1 MMKHLFTAFLFC
13 AAFALGSAELPF
25 LSPAPVIDGKKGD
38 PGWKNALTASF
49 KVKQGKAFLGRSAT
63 HLYVAIEVKHGNLEA
78 AANNF
83 VKHDS
88 AVYAD
93 DCLDFFFTGA
103 PGSESYSQI
112 IANVRGTIFDHR
124 RDKDCRTDL
133 TWDSGAEAKGSY
145 SKDSFYIEMAVP
157 LAALGCDRHKL
168 AVAVAAYTS
177 WNQQGEALW
186 GQYHKPET
194 FTVFELPDTFP
205 VKVKERRWAYAGG
218 TQSSFITLENTT
230 SRDLLLEGSYN
241 GTPLTVKLGP
251 RAVRELECRGNLSA
265 GREGCNTLSLSEGGR
280 EVLRVCRI
288 FTPVR
293 LLHVVPVS
301 DLVYEGEPLCLKI
314 SVSEKNAGPVT
325 VEYFPG
331 RAVCTYKGEKVEIP
345 WKTIPSP
352 WR

>member
-1 MMKHLFTAFLFC
+1 MMKRLFSALLFG
-13 AAFALGSAELPF
+13 AAFALGSAELPL
-25 LSPAPVIDGKKGD
+25 LSPAPVIDGKPGD
-38 PGWKNALTASF
+38 PGWKNALAASF

-63 HLYVAIEVKHGNLEA
+63 HLFVAVEVKHGNLEA

-112 IANVRGTIFDHR
+112 IANVRGTVFDHH

-145 SKDSFYIEMAVP
+145 GKDSFYIEMAVP

-177 WNQQGEALW
+177 WNQQGEALL

-194 FTVFELPDTFP
+194 FTLFELPDSFP
-205 VKVKERRWAYAGG
+205 VRVKERRWAYAGG
-218 TQSSFITLENTT
+218 LQSSFITLENTGA
-230 SRDLLLEGSYN
+230 RDLVLKGNCN
-241 GTPLTVKLGP
+241 GTPLAVNLKAH
-251 RAVRELECRGNLSA
+251 AVRELECRSDLPPGKE
-265 GREGCNTLSLSEGGR
+265 GRTTLSLSEGGR
-280 EVLRVCRI
+280 EILHVCRI

-293 LLHVVPVS
+293 LLHAVPVS
-301 DLVYEGEPLCLKI
+301 DLVYEGEPLRLKI
-314 SVSEKNAGPVT
+314 SVSEKNPGPVT

>member
-1 MMKHLFTAFLFC
+1 MMKRLFTALLFG
-13 AAFALGSAELPF
+13 AALILGSAELPL

-49 KVKQGKAFLGRSAT
+49 KVKEGKIFLGRSAT
-63 HLYVAIEVKHGNLEA
+63 HLYVAAEVRHGNVGA
-78 AANNF
+78 AANSC
-83 VKHDS
+83 VRHDS
-88 AVYAD
+88 QVFAD

-103 PGSESYSQI
+103 PGSETYSQI
-112 IANVRGTIFDHR
+112 IANVRGTIYDHR
-124 RDKDCRTDL
+124 RDKDRRTDL
-133 TWDSGAEAKGSY
+133 AWDSGAEAKGSY
-145 SKDSFYIEMAVP
+145 GKDSFFIEMAVP
-157 LAALGCDRHKL
+157 LAALGCDGHKL
-168 AVAVAAYTS
+168 AAAVAVFTS
-177 WNQQGEALW
+177 WDRHGEALL

-194 FTVFELPDTFP
+194 FTLFELPDSFP

-218 TQSSFITLENTT
+218 IQSSFITLENTA
-230 SRDLLLEGSYN
+230 SRDLLLMGSYN
-241 GTPLTVKLGP
+241 GTPLTVRLKAH
-251 RAVRELECRGNLSA
+251 AVRELECRGALPA
-265 GREGCNTLSLSEGGR
+265 DREGRNTLRLFEGDR
-280 EVLRVCRI
+280 EILRVCRI

>member
-1 MMKHLFTAFLFC
+1 MMKGLLTALLFG
-13 AAFALGSAELPF
+13 AAFILGSAELSL
-25 LSPAPVIDGKKGD
+25 LSPAPVIDGKPGD

-63 HLYVAIEVKHGNLEA
+63 HLFVAVEARHGCVEA

-83 VKHDS
+83 VRHDS

-112 IANVRGTIFDHR
+112 IANVRGTVFDHH

-145 SKDSFYIEMAVP
+145 GKDSFYIEMAVP

-251 RAVRELECRGNLSA
+251 RAVRELECRGTLPA

-301 DLVYEGEPLCLKI
+301 DLVYEGEPLRLKI

>member
-1 MMKHLFTAFLFC
+1 MMKGLCTALLFF
-13 AAFALGSAELPF
+13 AAFVSVGAELPF
-25 LSPAPVIDGKKGD
+25 LSPVPVIDGKKGD
-38 PGWKNALTASF
+38 SGWGNALTAPF
-49 KVKQGKAFLGRSAT
+49 KGKPGKAFLGRSAT
-63 HLYVAIEVKHGNLEA
+63 HLYVAIEVKHGNIEA
-78 AANNF
+78 AANNC
-83 VKHDS
+83 VRHDS

-124 RDKDCRTDL
+124 RDKDSRTDL

-145 SKDSFYIEMAVP
+145 GKDSFYIEMAVP
-157 LAALGCDRHKL
+157 LASLGCDQHKL
-168 AVAVAAYTS
+168 AVAVAAFTS
-177 WNQQGEALW
+177 WDRYAEALL
-186 GQYHKPET
+186 GKYHKPET
-194 FTVFELPDTFP
+194 FTLFELPDSFP
-205 VKVKERRWAYAGG
+205 VKLKTCRWAYAGG
-218 TQSSFITLENTT
+218 AQSSFITVENTT
-230 SRDLLLEGSYN
+230 ARDLLLKGSYN
-241 GTPLTVKLGP
+241 GAPLTVKLGP
-251 RAVRELECRGNLSA
+251 RAVRELECRSVLPA

-301 DLVYEGEPLCLKI
+301 DLIYEGEPLCRKI

-345 WKTIPSP
+345 YKTIPSP

>member
-1 MMKHLFTAFLFC
+1 MMKRIFTALLFC
-13 AAFALGSAELPF
+13 AALVSGGAELPI
-25 LSPAPVIDGKKGD
+25 LSPAPVIDGKQGD
-38 PGWKNALTASF
+38 PGWKNALTADF
-49 KVKQGKAFLGRSAT
+49 KVKQGRIFLGRSAT
-63 HLYVAIEVKHGNLEA
+63 HLYVAAEVRHGNIEA
-78 AANNF
+78 AANSC
-83 VKHDS
+83 VRHDS
-88 AVYAD
+88 QVYAD

-103 PGSESYSQI
+103 PGSETYSQI
-112 IANVRGTIFDHR
+112 IANVRGTVFDHR
-124 RDKDCRTDL
+124 RDKDRRTDL
-133 TWDSGAEAKGSY
+133 AWDSGAEAKGSY
-145 SKDSFYIEMAVP
+145 GKDSFYIEMAVP
-157 LAALGCDRHKL
+157 LAAMGCDRNKL

-177 WNQQGEALW
+177 WNQHGEALW

-194 FTVFELPDTFP
+194 FTLFELPDSFP

-218 TQSSFITLENTT
+218 AQSSFITLENTG
-230 SRDLLLEGSYN
+230 SRDLLLKGSYN
-241 GTPLTVKLGP
+241 GTPLAVGL
-251 RAVRELECRGNLSA
+251 RAHAVRELECRGDLPA
-265 GREGCNTLSLSEGGR
+265 GKEGRNTLSLSAEGR
-280 EVLRVCRI
+280 ELVHVCRI

-301 DLVYEGEPLCLKI
+301 DLVYEGEPLSLRI

>member
-1 MMKHLFTAFLFC
+1 MMKGLLTALLFG
-13 AAFALGSAELPF
+13 AALVLGSAELPF

-49 KVKQGKAFLGRSAT
+49 KGKPGKAFLGRTAT
-63 HLYVAIEVKHGNLEA
+63 HLYVAIELEHGNIEA
-78 AANNF
+78 AANNC

-88 AVYAD
+88 PVYAD
-93 DCLDFFFTGA
+93 DCLDFFFTGD
-103 PGSESYSQI
+103 PGSETYSQI
-112 IANVRGTIFDHR
+112 IANVRGTTFDHH
-124 RDKDCRTDL
+124 RDKDRRTDL
-133 TWDSGAEAKGSY
+133 ARDFGAEAKGSY
-145 SKDSFYIEMAVP
+145 GKDSFYIEMAVP
-157 LAALGCDRHKL
+157 LAAMGCDQHKL
-168 AVAVAAYTS
+168 AVAVAAFTS
-177 WNQQGEALW
+177 WDRYAEALL
-186 GQYHKPET
+186 GRYHKPET

-218 TQSSFITLENTT
+218 TQSSFITVENTT
-230 SRDLLLEGSYN
+230 SRDLLLKGSYN

-251 RAVRELECRGNLSA
+251 RAVRELECRGTLPA

-301 DLVYEGEPLCLKI
+301 DLVYEGEPLRLKI